1 MRCPRQYEFRYIQ
14 GLVRPPGAA
23 LVLGRAFHKA
33 MADLAM
39 ERADGAEMEQD
50 QAADL
55 FVDAFDA
62 EAEGEVDWG
71 EEKPGQI
78 KDIGTKMA
86 TIGAET
92 WVAPLHPWDIAG
104 VEAKFDVLIPDYDE
118 GKAVPFTGFRDLVLV
133 GETGDLAVV
142 DYKTSSRKWSP
153 GRVIQEIQPMAY
165 ALPEYLST
173 GLVPSFRFDIVVRP
187 GEEGEGRVKTQSFPV
202 QSDRA
207 AIEWWLDT
215 VRRIYRLVQSGVF
228 VPNPTGWW
236 CSPKWCG
243 YYDLCRGKA

>member
-1 MRCPRQYEFRYIQ
+1 MGTSQDIVILSATRVGMLMRCPRQYEFRYIQ

-86 TIGAET
+86 N
-92 WVAPLHPWDIAG
+92 
-104 VEAKFDVLIPDYDE
+104 
-118 GKAVPFTGFRDLVLV
+118 RS
-133 GETGDLAVV
+133 GDLGSAFA
-142 DYKTSSRKWSP
+142 SLGHCG
-153 GRVIQEIQPMAY
+153 GRGKIRCTD
-165 ALPEYLST
+165 T
-173 GLVPSFRFDIVVRP
+173 GLR
-187 GEEGEGRVKTQSFPV
+187 
-202 QSDRA
+202 
-207 AIEWWLDT
+207 
-215 VRRIYRLVQSGVF
+215 
-228 VPNPTGWW
+228 
-236 CSPKWCG
+236 
-243 YYDLCRGKA
+243 